1 MMMGYFHFIIER
13 MMILNI
19 LVVEDEVQLADTLA
33 EILRRNKYNV
43 DAVFD
48 GEDGLEYART
58 GIYDCILLDI
68 MLPVRSGIE
77 VVQILRK
84 EKNSTPIM
92 LLTAKSEVEDKIQG
106 LDCGADDYLTKPF
119 STGELLARIRALTRR
134 KGEVEVDYLHFD
146 ELRLSRQTYAL
157 TQGENS
163 MKLSLKEYQIMEI
176 LMSNPGQ
183 IMPKERFIEK
193 IWGYESDVEYN
204 NIEVYISFLR
214 KKLAAIQSTVQIRT
228 ARGIGYFLE
237 KKA

>member
-146 ELRLSRQTYAL
+146 KLRLSRQTYAL

>member
-1 MMMGYFHFIIER
+1 M
-13 MMILNI
+13 NI

-33 EILRRNKYNV
+33 EILKRNKYNV
-43 DAVFD
+43 DTVFD
-48 GEDGLEYART
+48 GDDGLEYART

-68 MLPVRSGIE
+68 MLPVRSGTEI
-77 VVQILRK
+77 VRILRQ
-84 EKNSTPIM
+84 EKNATPIM
-92 LLTAKSEVEDKIQG
+92 LLTAKSEVEDKIHG

-134 KGEVEVDYLHFD
+134 KGEVEVDCLHFG
-146 ELRLSRQTYAL
+146 ELQLNRR
-157 TQGENS
+157 
-163 MKLSLKEYQIMEI
+163 MKLSLKEYQIMEM
-176 LMSNPGQ
+176 LLSNPGQ
-183 IMPKERFIEK
+183 ILPKERFIEK

-214 KKLAAIQSTVQIRT
+214 KKLTAIHSTVQIRT